1 MLKLNAGLCFHY
13 ESSESLQEP
22 GAGFHSLSPFPPSF
36 LLGRAGHGMLASE
49 RALAGQGRRVSGLP
63 HQPGD
68 SSLSRTGAPV
78 CTLGPVL
85 QTVPLNRPGSA
96 GLSMLRGPCPSNRG
110 ACCPMESQQH
120 VQHGGSPGLRV
131 TDSECLP
138 CVCVLAD
145 AGALLLLLLRNWV
158 MKASGSHHHWAM
170 SPGPWALGDQLR
182 SLTGLWA

>member
-63 HQPGD
+63 RQPGD

-120 VQHGGSPGLRV
+120 VQRGGHQ
-131 TDSECLP
+131 DSESQTQSVSP
-138 CVCVLAD
+138 VSAF
-145 AGALLLLLLRNWV
+145 LLMPELCFCFC
-158 MKASGSHHHWAM
+158 SG
-170 SPGPWALGDQLR
+170 
-182 SLTGLWA
+182 TG